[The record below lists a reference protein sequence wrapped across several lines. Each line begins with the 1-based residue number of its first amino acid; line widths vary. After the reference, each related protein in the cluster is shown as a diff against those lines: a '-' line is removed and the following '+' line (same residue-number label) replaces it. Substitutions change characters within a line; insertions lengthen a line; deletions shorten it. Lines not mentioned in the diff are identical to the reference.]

1 MNANNCGCIF
11 KTMKTTLAQR
21 LKKARK
27 LSGLSQKELGEAVGI
42 SQAAIQKIEV
52 GNAQNSTKLIEIAKV
67 LRVSPEWLSSG
78 NGEEPTI
85 PVIHSS
91 EVSNIST
98 GTHSDEGGGISNAY
112 KVEILDVE
120 ASAGAGVMVIDDF
133 IETIT
138 AIEYS
143 ADEAKR
149 LFGGRPSNTIKMI
162 TVKGDSMAETFEP
175 RDQIFVDITTN
186 FFDGDG
192 IYVFVLD
199 NQLYIKRLQK
209 QYKRLAVISDNPRY
223 ETWYLDED
231 AINGLYIC
239 AKVLVSQSITYKFH
253 G

>member
-1 MNANNCGCIF
+1 M
-11 KTMKTTLAQR
+11 KTMRDRIKQARLAKDMTQ
-21 LKKARK
+21 A
-27 LSGLSQKELGEAVGI
+27 ELADAVGVSPQSVQQWETSTEPRKNRVMKI
-42 SQAAIQKIEV
+42 AEILGVDANWLLFGRPESENRKDVVKIELED
-52 GNAQNSTKLIEIAKV
+52 G
-67 LRVSPEWLSSG
+67 
-78 NGEEPTI
+78 
-85 PVIHSS
+85 
-91 EVSNIST
+91 SNVQ
-98 GTHSDEGGGISNAY
+98 ERY
-112 KVEILDVE
+112 KVEILDIE
-120 ASAGAGVMVIDDF
+120 ASAGSGVMVLDDF

-253 G
+253 S

>member
-1 MNANNCGCIF
+1 MP
-11 KTMKTTLAQR
+11 MKTTLAQR
-21 LKKARK
+21 LKKARR
-27 LSGLSQKELGEAVGI
+27 LSGLSQKELGEAVGV

-78 NGEEPTI
+78 NGEEPTL
-85 PVIHSS
+85 PVIHTLEINNINTGSHSEMASS
-91 EVSNIST
+91 
-98 GTHSDEGGGISNAY
+98 GISDIY
-112 KVEILDVE
+112 KVEMLDVE
-120 ASAGAGVMVIDDF
+120 ASAGAGVMITDDF

-162 TVKGDSMAETFEP
+162 TVKGDSMSETFEP

-209 QYKRLAVISDNPRY
+209 QYKRLAVISDNPKY
-223 ETWYLDED
+223 ETWYLDDD
-231 AINGLYIC
+231 ALNGLYIC
-239 AKVLVSQSITYKFH
+239 AKVLVSQSINYKFH